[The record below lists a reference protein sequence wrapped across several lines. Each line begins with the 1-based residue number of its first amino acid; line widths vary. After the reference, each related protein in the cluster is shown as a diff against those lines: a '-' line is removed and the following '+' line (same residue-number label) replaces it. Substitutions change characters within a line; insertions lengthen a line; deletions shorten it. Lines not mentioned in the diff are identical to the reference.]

1 MNTNIFI
8 FFTGAFFGATLDLV
22 LLIAV
27 SMAGRKDRNED
38 DDEK

>member
-1 MNTNIFI
+1 MNPIFI

-22 LLIAV
+22 LLLAV
-27 SMAGRKDRNED
+27 TAAGRKDGED

>member
-1 MNTNIFI
+1 MNPIFI

-22 LLIAV
+22 LLLAV
-27 SMAGRKDRNED
+27 TAAGRKDGKD